1 VKYFVCLTPIMG
13 GSWPEALKCRYELL
27 PRRRALSYRWDRI
40 AFSGSPAARE
50 IVVLSAWTGSSAATS
65 LAAGPTSAAVGSVRL
80 DNRPEL
86 EQRLGC
92 RNLQVPDLELVR
104 RLVASEGVDAIS
116 RILGDFAFIV
126 WDERKGT
133 LAAATDAFA
142 VRKLFYARWTEGVVF
157 ASRAEAL
164 ALDEGYDPEFF
175 AEQVAGTAVTP
186 GLTPYATVRQV
197 PAGSFLA
204 GVPGRLQQHIYWA
217 PTERLRA
224 QDWTGREAEA
234 VDTCRELVVESVRL
248 RLDNDRPCWAQLSGG
263 LDSASIVSV
272 AQWLAR
278 RGDIP
283 RGLEGTITYVD
294 MSNSDADERFYSS
307 AVTDRW
313 DIRNHAIVDTPL
325 WIDGDDLPPLTDWP
339 GGSVAFHPR
348 DRRVLGLLG
357 EAPGAVLTG
366 FAGDELFTGT
376 MYFFADWIAGGRL
389 IPAFREMLRRAAIG
403 RASVWDLAYQNAL
416 FPLMPGAARRWLSR
430 VEQRVPPWVTPAA
443 ARRFGLGDK
452 VMTNAS
458 CAGPY
463 GGKYR
468 HALAAGIQ
476 ALSHLLEPG
485 YLGDEVELRHPF
497 LYRPLVEFALGL
509 PPELCV
515 RPQARKWVLREAM
528 RGLVPEPV
536 RCRIGKGGVESLLAW
551 SLTAHRKLLEP
562 LTHAPMLAQLG
573 IVDASKLR
581 QAVHLARTRAH
592 GEDFLHIQVQSTL
605 MLEAWLQLR
614 SNGWPPL
621 ARANVTAHNRG
632 GVTTGTGGV
641 NEEGIQRATG
651 SRDLRGRAGDESAWT
666 GNGRIRAVQE
676 AG

>member
-1 VKYFVCLTPIMG
+1 MKYFVCLTPMMG
-13 GSWPEALKCRYELL
+13 GSWPQGLKRRYELL
-27 PRRRALSYRWDRI
+27 PRRLGLSYRWDRV
-40 AFSGSPAARE
+40 AFPGSPAAGG
-50 IVVLSAWTGSSAATS
+50 IVILSAWTGS
-65 LAAGPTSAAVGSVRL
+65 LAPTMLVAGPTSAAVGSVRL

-92 RNLQVPDLELVR
+92 RNQKVPDLDIVR
-104 RLVASEGVDAIS
+104 RLVASEGIDAIS

-126 WDERKGT
+126 WGELTGT

-142 VRKLFYARWTEGVVF
+142 VRKLFYAQCTEGVAF

-164 ALDEGYDPEFF
+164 ALDDGYEPEFF
-175 AEQVAGTAVTP
+175 AEQVAGTALSP

-197 PAGSFLA
+197 PAGAFLA
-204 GVPGRLQQHIYWA
+204 GVPGRLQQQTYWSPA
-217 PTERLRA
+217 DGFPA
-224 QDWTGREAEA
+224 QHWTGREAEA
-234 VDTCRELVVESVRL
+234 VDTCRALVIESVRL

-263 LDSASIVSV
+263 LDSASIVSA
-272 AQWLAR
+272 AQWLAG
-278 RGDIP
+278 RGEVP

-307 AVTDRW
+307 AVTDQW
-313 DIRNHAIVDTPL
+313 GLRNHAIVEAPL
-325 WIDGDDLPPLTDWP
+325 WIDGENLPPRTDWP
-339 GGSVAFHPR
+339 GGSIAFHPR

-357 EAPGAVLTG
+357 EAPGPLLTG

-376 MYFFADWIAGGRL
+376 MYFFADWIVAGRL
-389 IPAFREMLRRAAIG
+389 LPALGEMLRRAAIG
-403 RASVWDLAYQNAL
+403 RASVWDLAYQNAVL
-416 FPLMPGAARRWLSR
+416 PLMPAAARRWLSLVQGR
-430 VEQRVPPWVTPAA
+430 ANPWITRAA
-443 ARRFGLGDK
+443 ARRFRLHDK
-452 VMTNAS
+452 VMLNAS

-468 HALAAGIQ
+468 HALVTGIQ

-485 YLGDEVELRHPF
+485 YLGEEIELRHPF

-528 RGLVPEPV
+528 RGLVPETV

-551 SLTAHRKLLEP
+551 SLTAHQKLLEP
-562 LTHAPMLAQLG
+562 LTHAPMLAELG
-573 IVDASKLR
+573 IIDASKLR
-581 QAVHLARTRAH
+581 RAIQLARTRAH

-614 SNGWPPL
+614 SNGWPPR
-621 ARANVTAHNRG
+621 ARLSGTARDRV
-632 GVTTGTGGV
+632 GVTTGKGDLY
-641 NEEGIQRATG
+641 EEGLYTAG
-651 SRDLRGRAGDESAWT
+651 ADLDLRSC
-666 GNGRIRAVQE
+666 
-676 AG
+676 